1 MGGESICTATDSKLR
16 TIFVSHLKFDLISKL
31 NQLAKAKKTENKS
44 VMDGLKKQIESIF
57 SSYGGK
63 LPKKSSKV
71 ISETVINF
79 ILESI
84 EKEISIRD
92 IKICECNG
100 KLKGFETQKEKFLVD
115 LDELYKIITGKEQF
129 EEETGNEDSVK
140 EEISSLE
147 NEIVKYE
154 KFVEKNEKYL
164 IDESQRRIDA
174 DVNIVDLNEERDKIM
189 MGLSGIENIED
200 ELKNTEERMKKL
212 NDMGVNSEIIAEMK
226 NKIDQ
231 DSVVLGNYQKE
242 IEQLIGERGELKI
255 EADGVLAE
263 VMKEVE
269 EEKKRLK
276 QLDIEVV
283 NHKNE
288 LLQLNFDLDEIDMD
302 KLKAEN
308 KQLASEKEEM
318 LMNIV
323 KCEEIEGAEEKIVQL
338 EDKLVVID
346 QELGEVSEDDI
357 KFKSVFELVKSRP
370 KAISVNDV

>member
-1 MGGESICTATDSKLR
+1 
-16 TIFVSHLKFDLISKL
+16 
-31 NQLAKAKKTENKS
+31 
-44 VMDGLKKQIESIF
+44 
-57 SSYGGK
+57 
-63 LPKKSSKV
+63 
-71 ISETVINF
+71 
-79 ILESI
+79 
-84 EKEISIRD
+84 
-92 IKICECNG
+92 
-100 KLKGFETQKEKFLVD
+100 
-115 LDELYKIITGKEQF
+115 
-129 EEETGNEDSVK
+129 
-140 EEISSLE
+140 
-147 NEIVKYE
+147 
-154 KFVEKNEKYL
+154 
-164 IDESQRRIDA
+164 
-174 DVNIVDLNEERDKIM
+174 M
-189 MGLSGIENIED
+189 MGLSGVENIED

-231 DSVVLGNYQKE
+231 DSVVLENYQEE
-242 IEQLIGERGELKI
+242 IEQLISERGELKI
-255 EADGVLAE
+255 ETDGVLAE

-370 KAISVNDV
+370 KANTKCKRCVATIDWSKINC